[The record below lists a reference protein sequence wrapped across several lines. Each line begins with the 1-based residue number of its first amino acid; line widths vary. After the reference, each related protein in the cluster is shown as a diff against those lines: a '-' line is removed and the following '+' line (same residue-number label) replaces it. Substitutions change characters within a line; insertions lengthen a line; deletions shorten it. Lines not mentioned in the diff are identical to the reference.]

1 MQNTQPTSNGFNSLL
16 SIKPLVSVLNQMIV
30 QGKPGAKILYENL
43 LKKIEQHPE
52 LLKPIED
59 VSVLVPHKEVIET
72 LLSTIFP
79 PTKVANGGMYAIS
92 FPFRSDTIFASPS
105 FKEEFLPGGTYNITL
120 PDNKTNYSIAIASL
134 SLAYNIILKKFYSW
148 DLAAEAS
155 SVHKMTDEETGL
167 IRYLNLNLNAR
178 FVDVEIINNE
188 FELPQ
193 NFTVHHSLNIDELKK
208 EFPLE
213 NFLFTGIVVID
224 VEDVTSEEAISEI
237 KNSLLNIDAFSNV
250 TVFDELQKH
259 IQTFLSIGDV
269 TVGIT
274 PFFKV
279 NDIYLFS
286 DIHFKNSI
294 LFQNDEVKKNK
305 EMYTE
310 LCQELFRKTDH
321 PLLFQTLS
329 EQQNKQNKIFEI
341 YYLQGIRS
349 LILCPLKCDDGSLIG
364 LLEITS
370 KDSQVL
376 RYKHLSKINS
386 AIPLFTLA
394 LEKSIENLIL
404 QIDKTI
410 KEHFTAIQP
419 AVEWKFT
426 EAAFQFL
433 QRRLENEMAKLPS
446 ITFNDVYPL
455 YAAIDVKNSSL
466 ERNNAIQSDLLAQLN
481 EVSDVLDV
489 CNSKIN
495 FALLKEIKFKIEKFI
510 VAASDNLLSDDELI
524 IYEFLEK
531 DIASLFNH
539 LHQTQPDLRS
549 YIDEYFSSLDPQ
561 KNIIYHHRKNY
572 EESITRINDALDRLM
587 DKEQSTAQQVYPHY
601 FERYITDGIEFN
613 IYIGQNLA
621 PHKPF
626 NEIYVNNLKMWQIM
640 MLAKAARVT
649 HALESRLALPMQTT
663 QLILAHC
670 IPLSI
675 SFRRKERKFD
685 VDGAYNIRYEIVKKR
700 IDKVHIKDSEERL
713 TQPGKIAI
721 VYSQQKELNEYLEYI
736 DYLQHEGWLTGEPE
750 HLELEELQGISG
762 MKAIR
767 IAVNFNE
774 ESPALK
780 QVELSKLTSQQLL
793 RK

>member
-1 MQNTQPTSNGFNSLL
+1 MQNSQPTQNGFNSLL
-16 SIKPLVSVLNQMIV
+16 SLKPLVSVLNQMIT
-30 QGKPGAKILYENL
+30 QGKPGAKNLYESL
-43 LKKIEQHPE
+43 LKKIEQQPE

-59 VSVLVPHKEVIET
+59 VSILVPHKEVIET

-79 PTKVANGGMYAIS
+79 PTTVANDGMYAIS
-92 FPFRSDTIFASPS
+92 FPFRSETIFASPT
-105 FKEEFLPGGTYNITL
+105 FKEEFLPAGTYSISL
-120 PDNKTNYSIAIASL
+120 PDNKTNYSIAKASL
-134 SLAYNIILKKFYSW
+134 SLAYNIILKKFFSW
-148 DLAAEAS
+148 DLPAEAS
-155 SVHKMTDEETGL
+155 SVHKINDAETGL
-167 IRYLNLNLNAR
+167 VRYLNLNLNAR
-178 FVDVEIINNE
+178 FVDVELTNAD
-188 FELPQ
+188 FKLPQ
-193 NFTVHHSLNIDELKK
+193 NYTVTHSLDIDELKK
-208 EFPLE
+208 TFPIE

-237 KNSLLNIDAFSNV
+237 KNSLLSIDAFSNV

-259 IQTFLSIGDV
+259 IQTFLSIGNV

-286 DIHFKNSI
+286 DIHYKNSI
-294 LFQNDEVKKNK
+294 LFQNDEVKKDK
-305 EMYTE
+305 EYYTE
-310 LCQELFRKTDH
+310 LCQDLFKKTDH
-321 PLLFQTLS
+321 PFLFQTLS
-329 EQQNKQNKIFEI
+329 EHQIQQNKIFEF
-341 YYLQGIRS
+341 YYQQGVRS

-364 LLEITS
+364 VLEITGNEAHTL
-370 KDSQVL
+370 K
-376 RYKHLSKINS
+376 YKHLSKINS

-394 LEKSIENLIL
+394 LQKSIENLIL

-426 EAAFQFL
+426 EAAFKFL
-433 QRRLENEMAKLPS
+433 QRRLDNEMAKLPS
-446 ITFNDVYPL
+446 ITFSDVYPL

-466 ERNNAIQSDLLAQLN
+466 ERNNAIQLDLLAQLN

-489 CNSKIN
+489 CIRKIN
-495 FALLKEIKFKIEKFI
+495 FSLLKEIKFKIEKFI

-524 IYEFLEK
+524 IYDFLEN
-531 DIASLFNH
+531 DINSLFNH
-539 LHQTQPDLRS
+539 LHQTKPELRS
-549 YIDEYFSSLDPQ
+549 YIDDYFSSLDPQ

-587 DKEQSTAQQVYPHY
+587 DKEQATAQQIYPHY

-621 PHKPF
+621 PHKAF

-640 MLAKAARVT
+640 VLAKAARVT
-649 HALESRLALPMQTT
+649 HALESKLSLPMQTT

-767 IAVNFNE
+767 IAVNFDA
-774 ESPALK
+774 ESPAIK

>member
-1 MQNTQPTSNGFNSLL
+1 MQNTQPVQNGFNSLL
-16 SIKPLVSVLNQMIV
+16 SIKPLVSVLSQMITE
-30 QGKPGAKILYENL
+30 GKPGAKNLYDSL
-43 LKKIEQHPE
+43 IKKIEQEPE
-52 LLKPIED
+52 LLNPIKD
-59 VSVLVPHKEVIET
+59 VSVLLPHKEVIET

-79 PTKVANGGMYAIS
+79 PTTVANNGMYAIS
-92 FPFRSDTIFASPS
+92 FPFRSDTIFASPA
-105 FKEEFLPGGTYNITL
+105 FKEEFLPGGSYSITL
-120 PDNKTNYSIAIASL
+120 PDSKTNYSIAKASL

-155 SVHKMTDEETGL
+155 SVHRVNDTGTGL
-167 IRYLNLNLNAR
+167 VRYLDLHLNAR
-178 FVDVEIINNE
+178 FVDVEIINKN
-188 FELPQ
+188 FELPANYSVNQ
-193 NFTVHHSLNIDELKK
+193 SLNVDELKK
-208 EFPLE
+208 TFPIE
-213 NFLFTGIVVID
+213 NFLFTGIVVIE

-259 IQTFLSIGDV
+259 IQTFLSISNV
-269 TVGIT
+269 NVGIT
-274 PFFKV
+274 PFFKI

-286 DIHFKNSI
+286 DIHYKNSI
-294 LFQNDEVKKNK
+294 LFQNKEVKKDK
-305 EMYTE
+305 EFYSD
-310 LCQELFRKTDH
+310 LCQDFFKKTND
-321 PLLFQTLS
+321 PLLFQNLS
-329 EQQNKQNKIFEI
+329 EQQIKQNKLFEI
-341 YYLQGIRS
+341 YYQQGIRS
-349 LILCPLKCDDGSLIG
+349 LILCPLKCDDGKLVGI
-364 LLEITS
+364 LEIAS
-370 KDSQVL
+370 EESQLL
-376 RYKHLSKINS
+376 RYKHLSKILS

-394 LEKSIENLIL
+394 LEKSIENLVL

-433 QRRLENEMAKLPS
+433 QRRLEYEMAKLPS
-446 ITFNDVYPL
+446 ITFSDVYPL

-466 ERNNAIQSDLLAQLN
+466 ERNNAIQLDLLAQLN
-481 EVSDVLDV
+481 EVTDVLDV
-489 CNSKIN
+489 CVSKIN
-495 FALLKEIKFKIEKFI
+495 FSLLKEIRYKIEKFI

-524 IYEFLEK
+524 IYDFLEK
-531 DIASLFNH
+531 DVTSLFNH
-539 LHQTQPDLRS
+539 LHQTKPELRP
-549 YIDEYFSSLDPQ
+549 YIDTYYSSLDPQ

-587 DKEQSTAQQVYPHY
+587 DKEQAIAQQIYPHY

-621 PHKPF
+621 PHKAF
-626 NEIYVNNLKMWQIM
+626 NEMYVNNLKMWQIM
-640 MLAKAARVT
+640 VLAKAARVT
-649 HALESRLALPMQTT
+649 HTMESKLALPMQTT

-767 IAVNFNE
+767 IAVNMDA
-774 ESPALK
+774 ESPAIK

>member
-1 MQNTQPTSNGFNSLL
+1 MQNTQPAQNGFKSVL
-16 SIKPLVSVLNQMIV
+16 SIKPLVSVLTQMIS
-30 QGKPGAKILYENL
+30 QGKPGAKNLYEGL
-43 LKKIEQHPE
+43 LKKIEESPE
-52 LLKPIED
+52 LLNPIED
-59 VSVLVPHKEVIET
+59 VSLLVPHKDVIET

-79 PTKVANGGMYAIS
+79 PTTVANGGMYAIT
-92 FPFRSDTIFASPS
+92 FPFHLETIFASPS
-105 FKEEFLPGGTYNITL
+105 FKKEFLPGGTYSITL
-120 PDNKTNYSIAIASL
+120 PDSKTNYSIAKASL
-134 SLAYNIILKKFYSW
+134 SLAYNIILKKFFSW

-155 SVHKMTDEETGL
+155 SVHRINDEETGL
-167 IRYLNLNLNAR
+167 VRYLNLNLNAR
-178 FVDVEIINNE
+178 FVDVEIINKD

-193 NFTVHHSLNIDELKK
+193 NFTVTHSLDIDELKK
-208 EFPLE
+208 IFPIE
-213 NFLFTGIVVID
+213 NFLFSGLVVID

-274 PFFKV
+274 PFFKI

-286 DIHFKNSI
+286 DIHYKNSI
-294 LFQNDEVKKNK
+294 LFQDEAVKKDK
-305 EMYTE
+305 ESYTE
-310 LCQELFRKTDH
+310 LCQELFAKTNH

-329 EQQNKQNKIFEI
+329 DQQTEQNRVFEI
-341 YYLQGIRS
+341 YYKQGIRS
-349 LILCPLKCDDGSLIG
+349 LILCPLKCDDGTLIG
-364 LLEITS
+364 LLEITANE
-370 KDSQVL
+370 SQVL

-386 AIPLFTLA
+386 AIPLFILA

-446 ITFNDVYPL
+446 ITFSDVYPL

-466 ERNNAIQSDLLAQLN
+466 ERNNAIQLDLLAQLN

-495 FALLKEIKFKIEKFI
+495 FSLLKEIKFKVEKFI

-539 LHQTQPDLRS
+539 LHQTKPELRS

-587 DKEQSTAQQVYPHY
+587 DKEQAIAQEIYPHY

-613 IYIGQNLA
+613 IYIGQNMA
-621 PHKPF
+621 PHKAF

-640 MLAKAARVT
+640 VLAKAARLT
-649 HALESRLALPMQTT
+649 QALESRLSLPLQTT

-736 DYLQHEGWLTGEPE
+736 DFLQHEGWLTGEPE

-767 IAVNFNE
+767 IAVNYE
-774 ESPALK
+774 TESTEIK

-793 RK
+793 KK